1 MNIKFK
7 HVLMLMTAVVV
18 TALSLASCKGDDEPD
33 EPEIDVSLKA
43 YKFIYTAE
51 ASPDMLQFFDIE
63 VSYTD
68 GTGSSRKVTLDSNG
82 YFTDTIAV
90 TEDKLASVYEY
101 KVIGK
106 ARQGTTIDPD
116 KTYNLTSEAWF
127 IREVRNAGQ
136 TEWRPLARKPK
147 WKKYENIA
155 ARDLEGILQS
165 LGDEFT
171 VMDITYTT
179 VVGI

>member
-1 MNIKFK
+1 MNTKFR
-7 HVLMLMTAVVV
+7 HTLMLMTAAVV
-18 TALSLASCKGDDEPD
+18 TAFSLASCGGDEEPD

-43 YKFIYTAE
+43 YKFIYTAS
-51 ASPDMLQFFDIE
+51 ASPDMLHFYDIE

-68 GTGSSRKVTLDSNG
+68 GSGSSKKVTLDSNG

-106 ARQGTTIDPD
+106 ARPGTTIDQD
-116 KTYNLTSEAWF
+116 KIYNLTSEAWF
-127 IREVRNAGQ
+127 EREVRNAGK

-155 ARDLEGILQS
+155 ARDLEGILKS